1 MITIL
6 MNITKQ
12 QCLFCLPFFDPNVI
26 LRIIISPNSAFAQ
39 IRDNE
44 GKYFVQSIGI
54 FVVASVLSVLIM
66 MPFVMIPLDERY
78 FEGVDAATFS
88 SDELDPVLF
97 VAISLLSVFIST
109 VLLYF
114 IGKKLGGNTNWKKV
128 FSVFFHANVPT
139 IPMSVVLSILIFLM
153 MDSFASIDPSSITGS
168 DIDEEQV
175 LSIMGPVLAY
185 VGLLIIFTIVFVV
198 WIFVVS
204 VKAVKTVNGFGT
216 AKAFGLIILIMI
228 ISSVITAPFGM

>member
-1 MITIL
+1 M
-6 MNITKQ
+6 
-12 QCLFCLPFFDPNVI
+12 V
-26 LRIIISPNSAFAQ
+26 
-39 IRDNE
+39 
-44 GKYFVQSIGI
+44 
-54 FVVASVLSVLIM
+54 
-66 MPFVMIPLDERY
+66 PLDAAY
-78 FEGVDAATFS
+78 FEGVDDATFPL
-88 SDELDPVLF
+88 DELDPILF
-97 VAISLLSVFIST
+97 VTISLLNVFIST

-114 IGKKLGGNTNWKKV
+114 IGKKIGGNTNWKKV

-153 MDSFASIDPSSITGS
+153 MDSLASIDPSSIMES
-168 DIDEEQV
+168 DIDEKRV

-185 VGLLIIFTIVFVV
+185 VGLFVIVAIAFVV

-216 AKAFGLIILIMI
+216 AKAFGLIILVMI

>member
-1 MITIL
+1 ML
-6 MNITKQ
+6 
-12 QCLFCLPFFDPNVI
+12 
-26 LRIIISPNSAFAQ
+26 
-39 IRDNE
+39 
-44 GKYFVQSIGI
+44 
-54 FVVASVLSVLIM
+54 ASVLSVLIM
-66 MPFVMIPLDERY
+66 LPFIMIPFDDAY
-78 FEGVDAATFS
+78 FEGVEGAAFS

-109 VLLYF
+109 ALLYF

-153 MDSFASIDPSSITGS
+153 MDSFASIDPSSIMES
-168 DIDEEQV
+168 NIDEKQV
-175 LSIMGPVLAY
+175 LSMMAPVLAY
-185 VGLLIIFTIVFVV
+185 VGLLLIVTIAFVV

-216 AKAFGLIILIMI
+216 AKAFGLIILVLI
-228 ISSVITAPFGM
+228 ISSVVTAPFGM